1 MASSPLSERW
11 DMGLAP
17 NSAGTLAPEGG
28 TQGRKTIRESSK
40 KANRGYEECG
50 LQNQPA
56 RWSPGSAMYWLML
69 GDRLHLAAL
78 RFPQL

>member
-1 MASSPLSERW
+1 MASSPLPERW
-11 DMGLAP
+11 DMDLAP

-28 TQGRKTIRESSK
+28 TQRGKIIRESSK

-56 RWSPGSAMYWLML
+56 RWNPGSAVYWLML
-69 GDRLHLAAL
+69 GNRLHLSVL
-78 RFPQL
+78 WFPHL